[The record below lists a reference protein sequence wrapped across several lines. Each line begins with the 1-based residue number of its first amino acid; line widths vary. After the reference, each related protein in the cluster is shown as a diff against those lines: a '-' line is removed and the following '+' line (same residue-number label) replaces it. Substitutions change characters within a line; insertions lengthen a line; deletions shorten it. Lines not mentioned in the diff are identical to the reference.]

1 MRPDGERLYGQTPKL
16 PLWPTPSL
24 EGNTIN
30 GSIPL
35 GRFAGI
41 SVSAHWSAGLIAI
54 VIGSTLH
61 GLFGLHAAVIG
72 TIAFLISI
80 LLHEFGHALTA
91 RRFGVDTESIQL
103 WALGGVARL
112 SREPSSPKAEGWIA
126 AAGPLTSVA
135 IAVASLSAWWALG
148 ADASNSEFVAL
159 LAWLGFTNAAL
170 AIFNLLPGAPLDGGR
185 IVKAVRW
192 AMHGNR
198 YRAMREAG
206 RAGSVL
212 GWTLAALG
220 LGLMLR
226 GESGFVLMAVGVFV
240 AMNARVEMA
249 VARVAERLD
258 GVKVRDLTWF
268 GVAAAGTDM
277 DADSMLWDRRRLG
290 MAGGVAV
297 TDSFG
302 RPQGIVLEDEMWAI
316 PANQR
321 PWVMLTQLMT
331 PVDRIARATP
341 DENLTDVL
349 PRLNPANPVVTVW
362 QNGKLV
368 GMVPPK
374 KLRER
379 LSGASGV

>member
-1 MRPDGERLYGQTPKL
+1 MPTGNGCTGKP
-16 PLWPTPSL
+16 PTPFT
-24 EGNTIN
+24 EGNDIN

-54 VIGSTLH
+54 VIVGTLN

-91 RRFGVDTESIQL
+91 RRFGVETESIQL

-112 SREPSSPKAEGWIA
+112 SREPATPKAEGWIA

-148 ADASNSEFVAL
+148 ADTSNSEFVAL
-159 LAWLGFTNAAL
+159 LAWLGFTNATLAL
-170 AIFNLLPGAPLDGGR
+170 FNLLPGAPLDGGR

-206 RAGSVL
+206 RAGTVV
-212 GWTLAALG
+212 GWTLAVVG

-226 GESGFVLMAVGVFV
+226 GESGFVLMAVGLFI

-249 VARVAERLD
+249 VAGVAERLD

-297 TDSFG
+297 TDRFG

-316 PANQR
+316 PADQR

-331 PVDRIARATP
+331 PVDRVARAAP

-349 PRLNPANPVVTVW
+349 PRINPNNMLVTVW
-362 QNGKLV
+362 QEGKLV
-368 GMVPPK
+368 GMVPPR

-379 LSGASGV
+379 LAGAGA